1 MAKIVPTILT
11 SDEQEYHDRLLMA
24 EYVSDLIQI
33 DVIDGK
39 FAKNMTVGVDII
51 KKYFSSSMLE
61 IQLMVL
67 FPRNYISELS
77 PLEYVSRIIVPFE
90 VESDLHEA
98 IYQIKNVNKQAGLSI
113 NPATPVGAV
122 SHLFSEIDLLLVLAV
137 EPGFSGQ
144 KFQESS
150 LDKVREAKKMAPEL
164 PVEVDGGVTF
174 DNAQKIAQAGAD
186 FLAANS
192 VLYNTPDF
200 YLAYEKLAK
209 IAQNLD
215 N

>member
-1 MAKIVPTILT
+1 MAKIIPTILT

-39 FAKNMTVGVDII
+39 FAKNKTIGVDII

-61 IQLMVL
+61 IQLMTL

-90 VESDLHEA
+90 VEGDLNEA
-98 IYQIKNVNKQAGLSI
+98 FYQIKNVNKQAGLSI

-122 SHLFSEIDLLLVLAV
+122 SHLFSEIDLLLILAV

-144 KFQESS
+144 KFQDLS
-150 LDKVREAKKMAPEL
+150 LDKVREAKKMATWL

-174 DNAQKIAQAGAD
+174 DNAQKIVQAGAD

-192 VLYNTPDF
+192 VLYNAPDF